1 MLNAAAAHQ
10 GRRGH
15 SATTNNA
22 LVFMRTHLCCWVVA
36 GRGKGFFGGGGR
48 GGQQYLTLGC
58 HRPHFECGYSGAGLK
73 HIPGVRSGPP
83 LRRPP
88 VAGVGDQRGAGILT
102 PGRNIPRWR
111 SEMQH
116 GRASER
122 RRVNSP
128 CRGAKNNR
136 QVMYYDA
143 TGAEQGPL
151 EEVYISHKT
160 YNERQ
165 RCVCTHVYT
174 S

>member
-1 MLNAAAAHQ
+1 MPRLPIKGGAGIRQ
-10 GRRGH
+10 QRIMRWCSCGH
-15 SATTNNA
+15 ICA
-22 LVFMRTHLCCWVVA
+22 VGWWRD
-36 GRGKGFFGGGGR
+36 GERGFFGGGGK
-48 GGQQYLTLGC
+48 GGATI
-58 HRPHFECGYSGAGLK
+58 PHPWLPSAPFECGYSGAGPK

-83 LRRPP
+83 LRRPL